1 MTEMLRTKAWLLIG
15 LTDSVGGVLQLANG
29 RLSFTARSSEA
40 RGMPLYLGHNLRV
53 LEKKVQHPG
62 LAKKLG
68 WGALIKDEAVQV
80 LDVPFDQ
87 VEQATFPWYQLG
99 RGVQL
104 VIRGEKFRFLFTRP
118 SNTTLQT
125 DSAADLLGD
134 VGEFFEKGDVAKAW
148 KAALSTKMPASRR
161 DWQDTLESW
170 VQKEHVENQAAA
182 VDPAEIE
189 ASEESPSTA
198 QAASTGIPEL
208 IKKLAELRDS
218 GAITEDEFE
227 RKKAEL
233 LDRM

>member
-1 MTEMLRTKAWLLIG
+1 
-15 LTDSVGGVLQLANG
+15 
-29 RLSFTARSSEA
+29 
-40 RGMPLYLGHNLRV
+40 
-53 LEKKVQHPG
+53 
-62 LAKKLG
+62 
-68 WGALIKDEAVQV
+68 
-80 LDVPFDQ
+80 
-87 VEQATFPWYQLG
+87 
-99 RGVQL
+99 
-104 VIRGEKFRFLFTRP
+104 
-118 SNTTLQT
+118 
-125 DSAADLLGD
+125 
-134 VGEFFEKGDVAKAW
+134 
-148 KAALSTKMPASRR
+148 
-161 DWQDTLESW
+161 